1 MKIMVVEDEKQI
13 RDNLKILLESI
24 GHEVV
29 VASNGLEAFETYD
42 VKPVQVIV
50 SDWMMPG
57 INGLELCKKIRAR
70 EEDAYCYFILLTARA
85 NRDDYI
91 EAMACGV
98 DDFMV
103 KPLNIEDLT
112 IRLHVAARI
121 LGYARHI
128 NHLES
133 MLPICNHC
141 KKIRQE
147 DGRWVDFK
155 SYISDYVSKQFSKS
169 ICPSCAKIHIIHNQ
183 SPSVPY

>member
-1 MKIMVVEDEKQI
+1 MKIMVVEDEKHI
-13 RDNLKILLESI
+13 RDNLKILFESI

-29 VASNGLEAFETYD
+29 TASNGLEGYEIYEAQ
-42 VKPVQVIV
+42 PIQLIV

-57 INGLELCKKIRAR
+57 INGLELCKKIRAS

-103 KPLNIEDLT
+103 KPLNVEDLT

-121 LGYARHI
+121 LGYATHI
-128 NHLES
+128 DHLES

-141 KKIRQE
+141 KKIRSE
-147 DGRWVDFK
+147 DGQWIDFK
-155 SYISDYVSKQFSKS
+155 TYMADLVTKQFSKS
-169 ICPSCAKIHIIHNQ
+169 ICPSCAKIHIIKKDA
-183 SPSVPY
+183 PAVPY